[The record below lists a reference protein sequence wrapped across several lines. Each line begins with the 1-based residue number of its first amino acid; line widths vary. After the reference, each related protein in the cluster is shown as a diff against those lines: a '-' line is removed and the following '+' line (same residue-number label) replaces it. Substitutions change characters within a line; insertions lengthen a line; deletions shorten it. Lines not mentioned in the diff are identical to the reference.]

1 MKHLILPFIIASTLI
16 FGVILPAEEAVA
28 ETANAL
34 VGTWSL
40 VWLTNEQGGTR
51 TDLFG
56 PNPKG
61 ILMFDD
67 NGHFCFLSTSGV
79 LPKFAVN
86 NRAAGTPEENKAVMQ
101 GSMWLWV
108 VVCARDGA
116 RIATGGVYHHSC
128 QLVTKIMLLLSQGF
142 RFLVLTPIKR
152 FERSQQPAET
162 NSHE

>member
-1 MKHLILPFIIASTLI
+1 MKHLILPFIMI

-28 ETANAL
+28 QTANEL

-40 VWLTNEQGGTR
+40 VSLTNEQGGTR

-67 NGHFCFLSTSGV
+67 SGHFCFLSTSGA

-101 GSMWLWV
+101 GSMAAFGTYSVDEAKKTFTSHIESSTFPNWN
-108 VVCARDGA
+108 GA
-116 RIATGGVYHHSC
+116 D
-128 QLVTKIMLLLSQGF
+128 Q
-142 RFLVLTPIKR
+142 
-152 FERSQQPAET
+152 ERSYTLTGDELKIT
-162 NSHE
+162 NSHAATGAGTNYQVWKRAK

>member
-79 LPKFAVN
+79 LPNLRSITVPRELRK
-86 NRAAGTPEENKAVMQ
+86 
-101 GSMWLWV
+101 
-108 VVCARDGA
+108 
-116 RIATGGVYHHSC
+116 
-128 QLVTKIMLLLSQGF
+128 KIK
-142 RFLVLTPIKR
+142 P
-152 FERSQQPAET
+152 
-162 NSHE
+162 